1 MTNENGSSKRQQ
13 LLLLIAYARN
23 TATTFVIHDTRK
35 SSALQAF
42 QIFCL
47 CQYFQK
53 IGNISCFPCF
63 SCFPW
68 RKKKRGKPGK
78 KLFDKNGPVESVTTS
93 TSCTFHIHVCRAMY
107 VMYIRQT
114 LIPYLLVGAVL
125 RTRLRSHSELF
136 VVVVFFADYSTKKNL
151 FFVFFQQKLHYF

>member
-1 MTNENGSSKRQQ
+1 MRCKRSRYFSS
-13 LLLLIAYARN
+13 
-23 TATTFVIHDTRK
+23 V
-35 SSALQAF
+35 
-42 QIFCL
+42 
-47 CQYFQK
+47 
-53 IGNISCFPCF
+53 NISKTLEIFPV
-63 SCFPW
+63 FPASPVFLGG
-68 RKKKRGKPGK
+68 KKRGKPGE

-136 VVVVFFADYSTKKNL
+136 VVVFFADYSTKKTCFL
-151 FFVFFQQKLHYF
+151 FFSSRSYTISSIYVVAVGSTPYGKWHTSRTEPP